1 MAKPDLQATYVDPS
15 TGNLRRLKG
24 KLGLGQAMENLVEA
38 ADDSAADT
46 AGVPVGGL
54 YHTAAGVVHVR
65 LT

>member
-1 MAKPDLQATYVDPS
+1 MAKPDLQRTYVD
-15 TGNLRRLKG
+15 TDGNLKRLKG
-24 KLGLGQAMENLVEA
+24 KLGLGEALENLVEA
-38 ADDSAADT
+38 ADDSAAAT